1 LTSLGCLN
9 MAAAIMT
16 KPNQVTYRTRH
27 LDRLKGIYGY
37 VSETRHDAV
46 RFRTEVMDYAYF
58 QIDDNNW
65 TKLKHADVMEEVPK
79 DTPIPLEPDKVMAM
93 YHHANLYHNM
103 TTGRAVTGILHL
115 LNQTPVDFY
124 TKKQAT
130 VETATYGSEF
140 VAGRT
145 ATEQIIDLRL
155 SLRYLGVHIIGGTYM
170 FGDNRTVVD
179 SSMSIASR
187 LHKRHI
193 ILSYHRV
200 REAIAAG
207 VLYFIHLPGA
217 LNPADI
223 LSKAWGYQ
231 QVWIMLKV
239 LLLWKGDT
247 IDIE

>member
-1 LTSLGCLN
+1 MS
-9 MAAAIMT
+9 
-16 KPNQVTYRTRH
+16 
-27 LDRLKGIYGY
+27 
-37 VSETRHDAV
+37 RHDY
-46 RFRTEVMDYAYF
+46 RKSRHWY
-58 QIDDNNW
+58 
-65 TKLKHADVMEEVPK
+65 
-79 DTPIPLEPDKVMAM
+79 
-93 YHHANLYHNM
+93 
-103 TTGRAVTGILHL
+103 LHL
-115 LNQTPVDFY
+115 VNQTPVDLY

-145 ATEQIIDLRL
+145 ATEQIIDLCL

-179 SSMSIASR
+179 SSMGIASR

-231 QVWIMLKV
+231 
-239 LLLWKGDT
+239 
-247 IDIE
+247 

>member
-1 LTSLGCLN
+1 MVLSGFDYSEIPIPDNNDRAKSIYGNVTEIIPEDAPRPLGPRV
-9 MAAAIMT
+9 IMT
-16 KPNQVTYRTRH
+16 TYV
-27 LDRLKGIYGY
+27 D
-37 VSETRHDAV
+37 
-46 RFRTEVMDYAYF
+46 
-58 QIDDNNW
+58 
-65 TKLKHADVMEEVPK
+65 
-79 DTPIPLEPDKVMAM
+79 
-93 YHHANLYHNM
+93 ANLCHDM
-103 TTGRAVTGILHL
+103 VTGRAVTGILHL

-124 TKKQAT
+124 TKKQST

-155 SLRYLGVHIIGGTYM
+155 TLRYLGVRIEGGTYM
-170 FGDNRTVVD
+170 FGDNKTVVD

-200 REAIAAG
+200 REAIAAR

-231 QVWIMLKV
+231 QVWIMLKA
-239 LLLWKGDT
+239 LLFWEGDT